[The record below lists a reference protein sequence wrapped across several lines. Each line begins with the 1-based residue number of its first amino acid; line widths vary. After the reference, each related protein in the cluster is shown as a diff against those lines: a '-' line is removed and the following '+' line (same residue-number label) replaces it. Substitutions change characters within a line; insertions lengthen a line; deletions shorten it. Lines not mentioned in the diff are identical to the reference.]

1 MGQDNDPLDPRVF
14 CFARPSE
21 SEGFDLAVTKLMAM
35 LQERARAAYVSPHN
49 IMRMTHGQSMAPLLR
64 ENAGDVSMH
73 RISAEWHIPFKDLVE
88 NDLSLIG
95 RSLVPV
101 NEDMARQF
109 AQNFYGVVGAAAEQ
123 VGNVVDAQAAGSV
136 AASMVEMMSKIELG
150 VDRDGNVVMPQ
161 IHAGSEAFEKLV
173 DATENMDS
181 ELAAAFERLKHEK
194 SQQALDR
201 EASRRAKFKVADQ

>member
-1 MGQDNDPLDPRVF
+1 MRPR
-14 CFARPSE
+14 E

-49 IMRMTHGQSMAPLLR
+49 IMRMTHGQSMAPVLR
-64 ENAGDVSMH
+64 ENSGDVSIH
-73 RISAEWHIPFKDLVE
+73 QISSEWLIPFKDLVE
-88 NDLSLIG
+88 NDLTLIG

-109 AQNFYGVVGAAAEQ
+109 AQNIYGVVGAAAEQ

-173 DATENMDS
+173 DAMENMDP
-181 ELAAAFERLKHEK
+181 ELAAELARLKVAK
-194 SQQALDR
+194 SQQAIER
-201 EASRRAKFKVADQ
+201 EASRRGKFKVADQ

>member
-1 MGQDNDPLDPRVF
+1 MGQDNEMPDPRVF
-14 CFARPSE
+14 CFVCPRE

-95 RSLVPV
+95 RSLFPV

-109 AQNFYGVVGAAAEQ
+109 AQNIYTVMGAAAER
-123 VGNVVDAQAAGSV
+123 VGNVVDAQAVGSV
-136 AASMVEMMSKIELG
+136 AASMIEMMSKIEFG

-173 DATENMDS
+173 DVMENMDP
-181 ELAAAFERLKHEK
+181 ELAVRFERLKQQK

-201 EASRRAKFKVADQ
+201 EAIRRAKFKVADQ

>member
-1 MGQDNDPLDPRVF
+1 MSQDSDPRDPRVF
-14 CFARPSE
+14 CFARPRE
-21 SEGFDLAVTKLMAM
+21 REDFDLAVTKLMAM
-35 LQERARAAYVSPHN
+35 LQERARTAYISPHN
-49 IMRMTHGQSMAPLLR
+49 IMRMTHGPSMALLPR
-64 ENAGDVSMH
+64 ENSGDVSIH
-73 RISAEWHIPFKDLVE
+73 RISSEWLIPFKDLVE
-88 NDLSLIG
+88 NDLTLIG
-95 RSLVPV
+95 RSLVPA

-109 AQNFYGVVGAAAEQ
+109 AQNIYGVVGAAAEQ

-173 DATENMDS
+173 DAMENMDP
-181 ELAAAFERLKHEK
+181 ELAAEFERLKHEK

-201 EASRRAKFKVADQ
+201 EADRRAKFKVADQ